1 MIIDD
6 MIIRDPVLHGRSFPA
21 AAVSRRKL
29 LRALASAA
37 SLLALEGCAS
47 FASTGEHLDA
57 SDIATNPTVLVATN
71 RKPLDG
77 ARAKPWFGGERSQ
90 TLTIMHAR
98 LTPPDDGRFSLAAV
112 GLSDWQLDGIEKVP
126 QIGDLP
132 GVSTN
137 ARDVLVYVHGFNTT
151 FETAVL
157 DAARLSDGIRFHGDT
172 ICFTWPSKAKLFDY
186 GYDRESAM
194 WSRDALETVLD
205 GLLASPTVGRINIV
219 AHSIGTMLTME
230 SLRQLY
236 AHQGDKAAG
245 RLGAVVFA
253 APDIDMDVFS
263 SLVERV
269 GPIAHNITVLTAT
282 NDRALALSR
291 WMAGGITR
299 VGAAQKAQLE
309 QLGLHVIDGTAEG
322 WGVINHDLFLSDG
335 RIREA
340 IRRAVD
346 SPTGA

>member
-6 MIIRDPVLHGRSFPA
+6 PIIDVGVSSDT
-21 AAVSRRKL
+21 AVTRRAL
-29 LRALASAA
+29 LRQAA
-37 SLLALEGCAS
+37 SWSSLLVLGGCAS
-47 FASTGEHLDA
+47 FASTGEHFEA
-57 SDIATNPTVLVATN
+57 SDIASGPIVVVATN
-71 RKPLDG
+71 RKPVDG
-77 ARAKPWFGGERSQ
+77 AHAKPWFGGDRSQ
-90 TLTIMHAR
+90 TLSIMHAR
-98 LTPPDDGRFSLAAV
+98 LTPPDDSRFSLAAV
-112 GLSDWQLDGIEKVP
+112 GLADWRIDQIEKVP

-137 ARDVLVYVHGFNTT
+137 ARDVLIYVHGFNTN

-157 DAARLSDGIRFHGDT
+157 DAARLSDGIKFRGDT

-194 WSRDALETVLD
+194 WSRDALETVLN

-230 SLRQLY
+230 TLRQLY
-236 AHQGDKAAG
+236 AHQGDKAAD

-253 APDIDMDVFS
+253 SPDIDMDVFTS
-263 SLVERV
+263 SVERV
-269 GPIAHNITVLTAT
+269 GPIAHDITVLTTT
-282 NDRALALSR
+282 NDRALAVSR
-291 WMAGGITR
+291 WMAGGMTR

-309 QLGLHVIDGTAEG
+309 QLGLHVIDGTSEG
-322 WGVINHDLFLSDG
+322 WGVINHDLFLSDD

-346 SPTGA
+346 HPTGA